1 MSTSLPAHP
10 KQSPILIYSKDHC
23 PYCDAVKNLLTQRGV
38 GYEEVNLSKQP
49 EKRDEM
55 MTRSAPRRTFPQ
67 VFIAD
72 VGYGGFDD
80 VNALDKAGKLE
91 AILFPNGK

>member
-1 MSTSLPAHP
+1 MASLAIHP
-10 KQSPILIYSKDHC
+10 KQSAILIYSKDLC

-38 GYEEVNLSKQP
+38 GYEEINISKQP

-80 VNALDKAGKLE
+80 VNALDKEGKLE
-91 AILFPNGK
+91 TLLFPGGR